1 MAKLFQPKIKTDPH
15 MNKDVMVID
24 IKGHLGHESQR
35 GQLREDYEKLARGG
49 EYKHLIIKFEK
60 DTNIDTIGGSILI
73 DILNLVEDNGGRL
86 CFVGVTPAYREEFER
101 MSLTDYIDIF
111 VSEDEALENLKKGDL
126 G

>member
-1 MAKLFQPKIKTDPH
+1 MAKLFQPKIKTNPH
-15 MNKDVMVID
+15 MTREIMVID
-24 IKGHLGHESQR
+24 IKGHLGHESHR
-35 GQLREDYEKLARGG
+35 GQLRGDYEKLIEGG
-49 EYKHLIIKFEK
+49 EYRHLIIKFEE

-111 VSEDEALENLKKGDL
+111 ASEDEAVESLKG
-126 G
+126 